1 MKYSIP
7 DNHFFTQCV
16 SLRCLSTS
24 WTAHC
29 RITPKK
35 CNLEKTVNFTVFLC
49 FSLFLCSEVANLLSN
64 LMICIFSRI
73 GTYFCHVPY
82 TCCSKYG
89 RFCLFCGILNVNVN
103 VDWNNSVEKTCCFF
117 LLPLSPPPLPP
128 SPPPPLPPSPSNKA
142 GWAYRSKLLRDKI
155 SYKIGGTQGFW
166 SEHYHTFKQ
175 HTNLSCATF
184 SLLTFIEPRGGKF
197 TPGLHF
203 AA

>member
-1 MKYSIP
+1 MLLLEYYILTLTLIGFPYKIFENQQPRNNSSLHSDFNSTENQFDDFSTHLGASSTMKYSIP
-7 DNHFFTQCV
+7 DKYFFTQCV

-24 WTAHC
+24 WTAYC

-64 LMICIFSRI
+64 LMICIFSWI

-89 RFCLFCGILNVNVN
+89 RFCLFCVILKVNVN

-117 LLPLSPPPLPP
+117 CSPPP
-128 SPPPPLPPSPSNKA
+128 SPPSSPPSP
-142 GWAYRSKLLRDKI
+142 LP
-155 SYKIGGTQGFW
+155 
-166 SEHYHTFKQ
+166 FK
-175 HTNLSCATF
+175 
-184 SLLTFIEPRGGKF
+184 
-197 TPGLHF
+197 
-203 AA
+203 

>member
-24 WTAHC
+24 WTAYC

-89 RFCLFCGILNVNVN
+89 RFCLFCVILNVNVWMWMYTGIK
-103 VDWNNSVEKTCCFF
+103 VSLTFF
-117 LLPLSPPPLPP
+117 CPSPLPP
-128 SPPPPLPPSPSNKA
+128 SPLPLPPPLQINLGGPIAVNCSGINIIKVINNSNIFIKNENNS
-142 GWAYRSKLLRDKI
+142 G
-155 SYKIGGTQGFW
+155 
-166 SEHYHTFKQ
+166 
-175 HTNLSCATF
+175 
-184 SLLTFIEPRGGKF
+184 SLIEK
-197 TPGLHF
+197 
-203 AA
+203 

>member
-7 DNHFFTQCV
+7 DNHFLTQCV

-24 WTAHC
+24 WTAYC

-64 LMICIFSRI
+64 LMLCVFSRI

-89 RFCLFCGILNVNVN
+89 RFCLFCVILNVNVWMWMYTGIK
-103 VDWNNSVEKTCCFF
+103 VFLTFF
-117 LLPLSPPPLPP
+117 CP
-128 SPPPPLPPSPSNKA
+128 SPSPSNKA
-142 GWAYRSKLLRDKI
+142 GWAYRSKLLRDI
-155 SYKIGGTQGFW
+155 FPFFSYSTLKFGF
-166 SEHYHTFKQ
+166 ECECECT
-175 HTNLSCATF
+175 L
-184 SLLTFIEPRGGKF
+184 E
-197 TPGLHF
+197 
-203 AA
+203 